1 MPVAH
6 LTDLFIQRLQPA
18 DPHVTYYDRMLP
30 SFGIRVGKRS
40 RTFVIMKGQNRKRI
54 PLGRY
59 PEISLKHA
67 RDRAKVLLCSS
78 QAPQSASAAPSV
90 YFAVHQFL
98 QAHAA
103 KTRLGTQRQ
112 TTRILTRRFL
122 SAFADTPLDRITT
135 NDLTSIID
143 PVARTSPSEA
153 NAIHAK
159 LNLFF
164 NWCVRRQLIGRNPLA
179 IVPRPAPIPQRER
192 VLTDD
197 ELAAI
202 LRAALKIIHTPY
214 GAIIMILAHTG
225 LRKTE
230 VATLSWPH
238 ITRDTITIPKEHSKN
253 HVELVLPNTINGY
266 LASIPKT
273 SPALF
278 PLSNDWHR
286 AKKKFDALCGVSGWV
301 LHDLR
306 RTLSTKMAEWEIAP
320 PDVVEAILN
329 HKSGSRS
336 QIQRVYDRHSRL
348 PQMRRALSAYADR
361 LHAMMKAH

>member
-1 MPVAH
+1 MK
-6 LTDLFIQRLQPA
+6 
-18 DPHVTYYDRMLP
+18 
-30 SFGIRVGKRS
+30 RV
-40 RTFVIMKGQNRKRI
+40 
-54 PLGRY
+54 L
-59 PEISLKHA
+59 LKH
-67 RDRAKVLLCSS
+67 
-78 QAPQSASAAPSV
+78 
-90 YFAVHQFL
+90 FL
-98 QAHAA
+98 PLH
-103 KTRLGTQRQ
+103 G
-112 TTRILTRRFL
+112 
-122 SAFADTPLDRITT
+122 STPLDRITT
-135 NDLTSIID
+135 NNLSAITDSLLKT
-143 PVARTSPSEA
+143 PSEA
-153 NAIHAK
+153 NTTHAK
-159 LNLFF
+159 LTAFF
-164 NWCVRRQLIGRNPLA
+164 NWCVRRQMIAKNPLTGL
-179 IVPRPAPIPQRER
+179 PLPARVKQRDR

-238 ITRDTITIPKEHSKN
+238 ITRDTITIPKELTKN

-266 LASIPKT
+266 LASIPRT

-286 AKKKFDALCGVSGWV
+286 AKKKFDDLCGVSGWV

-329 HKSGSRS
+329 HTSGSRS
-336 QIQRVYDRHSRL
+336 PIQRVYDRHGRL
-348 PQMRRALSAYADR
+348 PQMRRALAAYTDR
-361 LHAMMKAH
+361 LAAMIAAH